1 MYSYTSS
8 SLQSKQT
15 IDSATYSEPDPPNQH
30 AVYYSS
36 PAANDDDDDSEHFYS
51 EITQFPTTFSN
62 PLYSVCGG
70 DSELNEKS
78 TTAAALPSNNRNIS
92 QSDTNDTQQPA
103 AYNKLDHTT
112 LDHSSQ
118 SEFYSSLPQ
127 ESATTPL
134 YSHLQTKG
142 NLCLTGHYE
151 TDPDYSLPVGNTPPT
166 ARPTKVSQEYT
177 ALTTATLDTPSKY
190 ETVDLKQ

>member
-15 IDSATYSEPDPPNQH
+15 IDSATYSESDPPNQH

-36 PAANDDDDDSEHFYS
+36 PAANDDDDSEHFYS
-51 EITQFPTTFSN
+51 EITQSPTTFSN

-78 TTAAALPSNNRNIS
+78 TTAVALPSNNHNLS

-112 LDHSSQ
+112 LDPSSQ

-151 TDPDYSLPVGNTPPT
+151 TDPDYNLLVGNTPPT

>member
-1 MYSYTSS
+1 MYSYMSS
-8 SLQSKQT
+8 SLQFKQI

-36 PAANDDDDDSEHFYS
+36 PANDDDDSEHLYS
-51 EITQFPTTFSN
+51 EIKQSPTTFSN

-78 TTAAALPSNNRNIS
+78 TTAVALPSNDRNLS
-92 QSDTNDTQQPA
+92 QSDDTNDTQQHA

-112 LDHSSQ
+112 LDPSSQ
-118 SEFYSSLPQ
+118 SKFYSSLPQ

-134 YSHLQTKG
+134 YSHLQTKD
-142 NLCLTGHYE
+142 NLCLTGNYE

-166 ARPTKVSQEYT
+166 ARTTKVSQEYT

-190 ETVDLKQ
+190 ETIELKQ